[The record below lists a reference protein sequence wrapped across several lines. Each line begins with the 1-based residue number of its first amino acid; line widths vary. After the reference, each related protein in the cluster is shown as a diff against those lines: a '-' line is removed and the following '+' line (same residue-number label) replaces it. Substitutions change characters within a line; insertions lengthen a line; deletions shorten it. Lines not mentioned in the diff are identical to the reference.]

1 MFMSQVPGGM
11 VLMFKSLI
19 LTANWTT
26 GDILLLGPCGVTNV
40 SVVCGK
46 AKFAVVLNKLTF
58 VFCVGAYDMLV
69 RFTMVTPVI
78 VETCAV
84 VNGVNVG
91 VVDEL

>member
-1 MFMSQVPGGM
+1 
-11 VLMFKSLI
+11 MFKSLI

-46 AKFAVVLNKLTF
+46 AKFAVGLSKLTF

-78 VETCAV
+78 VETCAA
-84 VNGVNVG
+84 VNGVKVG
-91 VVDEL
+91 VVDSL